1 MTLILFVVAGVERQ
15 LKHLTLYSGDRAVV
29 GSCFIAAG
37 HRAVEH
43 GGTGLPVL
51 PPSGGVPA
59 QLVQQVPGPG
69 HVH

>member
-1 MTLILFVVAGVERQ
+1 MTLTLFVAAGVERQ
-15 LKHLTLYSGDRAVV
+15 LKHLTLHSGDRSIVDSYV
-29 GSCFIAAG
+29 IAAG

-59 QLVQQVPGPG
+59 QLVQ
-69 HVH
+69 